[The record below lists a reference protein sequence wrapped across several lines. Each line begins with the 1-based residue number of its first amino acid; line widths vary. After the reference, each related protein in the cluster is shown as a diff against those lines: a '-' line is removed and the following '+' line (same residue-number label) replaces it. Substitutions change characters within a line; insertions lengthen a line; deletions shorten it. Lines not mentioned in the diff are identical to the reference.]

1 MKLTNFII
9 SFLFVFVIAL
19 SITLFFTKDKID
31 NEGDLKEDE
40 TAYLEI
46 EEYYDLLKS
55 PYDQNRFFLLFDN
68 YILTT
73 NNFISTFSYFK
84 DNNLDF
90 LIRTIIPYDNPLYSD
105 ELDKYNEGFTFM
117 NNNLEEGITTF
128 YNKYKSILEKNNL
141 SKEVEKIYLKG
152 VPIRMVEI
160 DALNKDMYNFL
171 SMYSKIKYSFS
182 KNGIYKTI
190 NLK

>member
-9 SFLFVFVIAL
+9 SFLFVFLIAL

-31 NEGDLKEDE
+31 NDGDLKDDE
-40 TAYLEI
+40 SVYLEV
-46 EEYYDLLKS
+46 EEKYDLLKDS
-55 PYDQNRFFLLFDN
+55 YDQNRFFLLFDD
-68 YILTT
+68 YILNT

-84 DNNLDF
+84 DNDLDY
-90 LIRTIIPYDNPLYSD
+90 LIRTITPYDNPLYSD
-105 ELDKYNEGFTFM
+105 ELNKYDDGFTFM
-117 NNNLEEGITTF
+117 NSNLEEGINDF

-141 SKEVEKIYLKG
+141 SKELEKIFLKG
-152 VPIRMVEI
+152 ISIRIIEI
-160 DALNKDMYNFL
+160 DALNKDMYAFL
-171 SMYSKIKYSFS
+171 SKHKKIKYSLS